1 MSDVKLVAIL
11 LILFIHLSIIDIIV
25 LICKNEYM
33 VNVLYVNVVESL
45 IYLSVRT
52 KSNLKQLFWWVGIW
66 KIQNMSIDWWRSGGE
81 AHTRIPQGYSVAA

>member
-52 KSNLKQLFWWVGIW
+52 KSNLKQLFW
-66 KIQNMSIDWWRSGGE
+66 
-81 AHTRIPQGYSVAA
+81 